1 MMAPGLWRRLA
12 AFVYEGVVLFGVVM
26 VAGFIFSIATDQRHA
41 LSGRTGLQAF
51 MFVVLGLYFVW
62 FWTHGG
68 QTVAMKTWQIRVVDR
83 AGQALTPAR
92 ALLRYLLSW
101 LWFAPALA
109 VVALNQWHARLEIS
123 LALLIGIVAYA
134 LLSQVL
140 PERQFLHDR
149 LAGTRLQRHQP
160 TKPARA

>member
-109 VVALNQWHARLEIS
+109 VVALNQWHARLEIL

>member
-83 AGQALTPAR
+83 SGQALTPAR

-134 LLSQVL
+134 LLGQVL